1 MVPAACDR
9 APPPRDTASAAP
21 HLASALHL
29 ESQRMGWTHRGC
41 LSMRHA
47 ADEAHL
53 LQRMHGRAC
62 CKRLHSDNQCIF
74 GGLHACSRVQ
84 RHGQCVTEAPSG
96 RTHPLVSSLCFHTC
110 VASGARRTSPTAST
124 SPHSLPVSCT
134 RAASTARARSGA
146 SMTCQADPR
155 ARCAR
160 AQYTWQQRE
169 DGGHDLGFHCG
180 RSGNILALYAAPIGD
195 FVVIG
200 ARPGR
205 RRLGRPVRPLHPPTA
220 RRARGPPRP
229 PPRRHRGPRPA
240 RAWRAAAI
248 G

>member
-1 MVPAACDR
+1 MPDSHPWPCMVPAACDR

-146 SMTCQADPR
+146 SMTCQTPASSGESAIVLRLLLAHPVSVACVYRLSDKGEGAWHVHACSRSSDPVMPLD
-155 ARCAR
+155 C
-160 AQYTWQQRE
+160 QP
-169 DGGHDLGFHCG
+169 GLL
-180 RSGNILALYAAPIGD
+180 LA
-195 FVVIG
+195 
-200 ARPGR
+200 
-205 RRLGRPVRPLHPPTA
+205 
-220 RRARGPPRP
+220 
-229 PPRRHRGPRPA
+229 
-240 RAWRAAAI
+240 
-248 G
+248 